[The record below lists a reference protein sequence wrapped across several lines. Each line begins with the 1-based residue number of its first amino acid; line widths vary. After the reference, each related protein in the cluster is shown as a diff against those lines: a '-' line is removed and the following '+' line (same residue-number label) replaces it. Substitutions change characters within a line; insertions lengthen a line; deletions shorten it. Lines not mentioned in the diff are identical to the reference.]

1 MPSEAD
7 SRVDDRLTIHRL
19 AEGGDSN
26 AFASDVRAGL
36 SAKGKSL
43 SPKYFYDELGS
54 RLFEAICWLPE
65 YYLTR
70 AEGEILR
77 TSAGEIVSSV
87 SGPVRL
93 LELGSGSAEKTRYLI
108 EALLSKQTTLHY
120 LPVDISDSSLELSSQ
135 RLLRLYPG
143 LRITA
148 FAADYFTALQA
159 LAKRVPADSSSHT
172 VALFLGSNIG
182 NFGRDESREFLR
194 AVRRLL
200 RPEDAL
206 LLGADLRK
214 SPDVL
219 MPAYDDALGVT
230 AAFNL
235 NLLERINR
243 ELDGNFDVKKFRHSA
258 TYNEELGR
266 IEIRLVS
273 REPQVIRLRA
283 IDLEVAFDEGETI
296 RTENSYKFDL
306 ELLSIMA
313 QDTGFSLT
321 KTWFDSAG
329 LYSFNLFV
337 AQDS

>member
-1 MPSEAD
+1 MLSD
-7 SRVDDRLTIHRL
+7 SRLTIHRL

-36 SAKGKSL
+36 STKPKAL

-77 TSAGEIVSSV
+77 THAEEIVLAIQ
-87 SGPVRL
+87 GPVRL
-93 LELGSGSAEKTRYLI
+93 LELGSGSAEKTRFLI
-108 EALLSKQTTLHY
+108 EALLSKQPQLHY

-143 LRITA
+143 LRITG

-159 LAKRVPADSSSHT
+159 LADLVPADAGCRT

-194 AVRRLL
+194 AVRKLL
-200 RPEDAL
+200 RPDDAL
-206 LLGADLRK
+206 LLGADLK
-214 SPDVL
+214 KAPSIL
-219 MPAYDDALGVT
+219 IPAYDDMLGVT

-235 NLLERINR
+235 NLLARINR

-258 TYNEELGR
+258 TYNESLGR

-273 REPQVIRLRA
+273 REAQVASIRAL
-283 IDLEVAFDEGETI
+283 DLQVEFDEGETI

-306 ELLSIMA
+306 EQLSAIA
-313 QDTGFSLT
+313 HDTGFALAN
-321 KTWFDSAG
+321 TWFDRAR
-329 LYSFNLFV
+329 LFSFNLFV
-337 AQDS
+337 AQENA